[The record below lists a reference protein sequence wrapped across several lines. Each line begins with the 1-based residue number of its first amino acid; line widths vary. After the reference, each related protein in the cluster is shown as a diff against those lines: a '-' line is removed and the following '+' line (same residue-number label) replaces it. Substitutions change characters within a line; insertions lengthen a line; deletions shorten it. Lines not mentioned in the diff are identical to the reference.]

1 MSGIRPDSESY
12 IYIVRQLQNIE
23 LNRPDLEQV
32 RSSEKTPVTVV
43 LDNIRSG
50 LNVGAIFRTCDAF
63 TIERIIL
70 CGITVQPPH
79 VEIMKTALGATES
92 VAWEYIESASTAI
105 QQLKAAGI
113 QCFAVEQTD
122 SAESLELFDI
132 KEKMPM
138 ALIFGNEMKGVNPE
152 ALQLCDGSIEIPQS
166 GIKHSLNVATSAG
179 IVLWECY
186 RQFLRLRFFSSTE

>member
-1 MSGIRPDSESY
+1 M
-12 IYIVRQLQNIE
+12 RQLQNIE

-32 RSSEKTPVTVV
+32 RSAEKTPVTVV

-92 VAWEYIESASTAI
+92 VAWEYMATTAEAI
-105 QQLKAAGI
+105 QHLKAAGI
-113 QCFAVEQTD
+113 HCYAVEQTD
-122 SAESLELFDI
+122 SSVSLELFEI
-132 KEKMPM
+132 KGKLPM
-138 ALIFGNEMKGVNPE
+138 ALILGNEMKGVNAE